1 MSTAIEKHLKKCIL
15 PDLERGRAN
24 YDKAHTVAVVYWL
37 KEILNHHTYN
47 GNSLVLLIAAYAHD
61 WGYADLF
68 IKSNGVVQLND
79 VLAAKK
85 QHMIVGAEK
94 LQALLQGDV
103 FSALSDEEKK
113 RCVHLVSVHDDLD
126 NLTDADELLL
136 MEADTLGMLDVER
149 VKPTFDIDSNTRFL
163 NKVQTK
169 RIPKF
174 MTDFGKKMVAKLVY
188 DRQEY
193 YKLHY

>member
-1 MSTAIEKHLKKCIL
+1 
-15 PDLERGRAN
+15 
-24 YDKAHTVAVVYWL
+24 
-37 KEILNHHTYN
+37 
-47 GNSLVLLIAAYAHD
+47 
-61 WGYADLF
+61 
-68 IKSNGVVQLND
+68 
-79 VLAAKK
+79 
-85 QHMIVGAEK
+85 
-94 LQALLQGDV
+94 
-103 FSALSDEEKK
+103 
-113 RCVHLVSVHDDLD
+113 VSVHDDLD